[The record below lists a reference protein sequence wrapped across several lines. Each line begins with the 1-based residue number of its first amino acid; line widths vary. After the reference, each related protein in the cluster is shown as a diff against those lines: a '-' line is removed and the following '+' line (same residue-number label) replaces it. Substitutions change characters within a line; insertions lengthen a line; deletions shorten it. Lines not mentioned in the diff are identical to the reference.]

1 MNTHHFSRLVSG
13 RFASLCLL
21 ILLNLPLVAKGEI
34 TLYGAIEDYLRAQ
47 TQGLPGKV
55 TYKIGEL
62 DPRTQLG
69 ACQSFEPFVPAG
81 GRLWG
86 KSTLGVR
93 CLAPSTWTIYVPVH
107 ISINGNYLVS
117 TRAMPAGQVVGAA
130 DIALRNGD
138 LCRLPENTLNDPGQ
152 AIGKTVKNSFS
163 AAQPLRSDLL
173 IAPWAVQQGQSVKTL
188 SNGPGFSVSS
198 EGKALNNAIAGQIVQ
213 VRTPSGQTISG
224 TARAGGIVEIAH

>member
-1 MNTHHFSRLVSG
+1 MNAPYVSR
-13 RFASLCLL
+13 RFETLCLL
-21 ILLNLPLVAKGEI
+21 TLLNLPLMAWGEI
-34 TLYGAIEDYLRAQ
+34 PLYGAIEDYLRAQ

-62 DPRTQLG
+62 DPRAQLG
-69 ACQSFEPFVPAG
+69 PCQSFEPFVPAG

-86 KSTLGVR
+86 KSTLGIR

-117 TRAMPAGQVVGAA
+117 TRAMPAGQLVGSA

-138 LCRLPENTLNDPGQ
+138 LCRLPENTLNDPAQ

-163 AAQPLRSDLL
+163 AGQPLRSDLL
-173 IAPWAVQQGQSVKTL
+173 IAPWAVQQGQRVKTL
-188 SNGPGFSVSS
+188 SNGSGFSVSS

-224 TARAGGIVEIAH
+224 TAHAGGIVEIAH